1 MVSLFFSFSL
11 SLSLSLLMSLSL
23 LFGLVFAYYLF
34 ASFVIVLS
42 VSVYLYLPHLPLF
55 LSLALNHTRHQEGQT
70 DGCGLTQGRSPSPHS
85 TGCKGDL
92 HLKLTLKRKKIK
104 FCYGHEEWLKVSIKS
119 TPWQFQ
125 YIMVV
130 LVDMLLVV
138 DGQTMWHAKCL
149 FVAPGR
155 ISSWPLGD
163 IGVEE
168 GRGGA
173 WLPWHDMEERSC
185 RGTVSPEINLAQLF
199 CYLGN
204 SMSNHW
210 PSWIFLYK

>member
-1 MVSLFFSFSL
+1 MTFTDAGADNPSLCSRDAGQLAPLTLKYPLIPPSALFSSSLWSLSFSLSL

-104 FCYGHEEWLKVSIKS
+104 FCYGHEE
-119 TPWQFQ
+119 
-125 YIMVV
+125 
-130 LVDMLLVV
+130 
-138 DGQTMWHAKCL
+138 
-149 FVAPGR
+149 
-155 ISSWPLGD
+155 
-163 IGVEE
+163 
-168 GRGGA
+168 
-173 WLPWHDMEERSC
+173 
-185 RGTVSPEINLAQLF
+185 
-199 CYLGN
+199 
-204 SMSNHW
+204 
-210 PSWIFLYK
+210 